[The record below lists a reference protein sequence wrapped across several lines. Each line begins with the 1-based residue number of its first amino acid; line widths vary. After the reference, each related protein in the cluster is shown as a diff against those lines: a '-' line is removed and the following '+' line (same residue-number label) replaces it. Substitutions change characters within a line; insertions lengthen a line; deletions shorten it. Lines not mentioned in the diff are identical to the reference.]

1 MKRFSSTILASV
13 NSAMPVVIAIGLAAI
28 LTSILTLALGESPLH
43 VATVLINGAF
53 GTPTALGYTLYY
65 ATPLILT
72 GLSVSWALR
81 AGLFNIGAEGQMTMG
96 GIAMAAVGI
105 QLSHLPAVLAWPIA
119 MLAGFAAG
127 GMWAWIVAWLKV
139 RRGVHEVLG
148 SILFNF
154 LSYGFAGFFILD
166 IFRNSASQNPE
177 TLEIGEGFRLSA
189 LADLIG
195 IGGTSPLNLAFPMA
209 LVVAVIVDV
218 LLQKTVFGLKTRWV
232 GGAPEFA
239 KRSGISL
246 SATTLR
252 TFAISGGLAGL
263 AGASVVLGYMHKARE
278 GFAGG
283 AGFVG
288 IAVAL
293 LGGSRAAGVV
303 AAAILFGALQ
313 KGSLDL
319 DLDTEKIS
327 RDLAGVV
334 QALIVLAVASRS
346 LLEAGWLKVKERFF
360 ASASEGGQ

>member
-1 MKRFSSTILASV
+1 MKRVFNVFTAWLSSLV
-13 NSAMPVVIAIGLAAI
+13 PVLVAIGLAGI
-28 LTSILTLALGESPLH
+28 LTSILTLVLGESPLH
-43 VATVLINGAF
+43 VALVLFNGSF
-53 GTPTALGYTLYY
+53 GTPTAFGYTLYY
-65 ATPLILT
+65 ATPLVLT

-105 QLSHLPAVLAWPIA
+105 QLSTLPGIIALPLAL
-119 MLAGFAAG
+119 LAGFFAG
-127 GMWAWIVAWLKV
+127 GIWAWIVAWLKV

-154 LSYGFAGFFILD
+154 LSYGFAGFLILD

-177 TLEIGEGFRLSA
+177 TLEIGESFRLSS
-189 LADLIG
+189 LSDLIG
-195 IGGTSPLNLAFPMA
+195 VGGTSPLNSAFLMA
-209 LVVAVIVDV
+209 LVVAFIVDII
-218 LLQKTVFGLKTRWV
+218 LQKTIYGLKTRWV

-239 KRSGISL
+239 KRSGVSL
-246 SATTLR
+246 SATTIR

-263 AGASVVLGYMHKARE
+263 AGASAVLGYMHKARE
-278 GFAGG
+278 GFAAG

-293 LGGSRAAGVV
+293 LGGSRAIGVV

-346 LLEAGWLKVKERFF
+346 LIEDGWYRLRQRLF
-360 ASASEGGQ
+360 ASSSGGDN